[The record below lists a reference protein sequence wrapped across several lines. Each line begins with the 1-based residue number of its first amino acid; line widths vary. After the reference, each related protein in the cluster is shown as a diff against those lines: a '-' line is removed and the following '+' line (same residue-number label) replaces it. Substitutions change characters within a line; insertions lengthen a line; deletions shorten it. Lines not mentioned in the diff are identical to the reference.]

1 MNLYEYVCDLD
12 VGIDETK
19 RLNCPI
25 CNGIKTFTVTNSM
38 GTRLWNC
45 YKASCDARGKARVH
59 MSMEDMRKII
69 DSRNGATA
77 QQELFELPD
86 YITKRDDEHTMYDVK
101 EDRIVYLI
109 YNRKG
114 ILVDA
119 VGKSINLR
127 RIPKWKRYGKSKV
140 PFFVALKD
148 DGTIITNP
156 QDVSDVCVVVEDC
169 ISAYSCAKHGVPS
182 VALLGTSLLEEHKQ
196 YLSIFKKVII
206 ALDPDALP
214 KAVAMSKELRGW
226 VDNVKLLSII
236 DDLKYENAI
245 DINKL
250 KEMAWN

>member
-1 MNLYEYVCDLD
+1 MNLYEYVRDLNIS
-12 VGIDETK
+12 IDETK

-77 QQELFELPD
+77 KQELFELPD
-86 YITKRDDEHTMYDVK
+86 YITKRDDKHTMYDVK

-127 RIPKWKRYGKSKV
+127 RIPKWKRYGKSNT
-140 PFFVALKD
+140 PYSHGNGDIA
-148 DGTIITNP
+148 I
-156 QDVSDVCVVVEDC
+156 VVEDC
-169 ISAYSCAKHGVPS
+169 ISAYVVGKVQENCTG
-182 VALLGTSLLEEHKQ
+182 VALLGTSLLEGHREF
-196 YLSIFKKVII
+196 LSRFNKVLI

-214 KAVAMSKELRGW
+214 KTLQIAKELRGW
-226 VDNVKLLSII
+226 VEKIKVLKLN
-236 DDLKYENAI
+236 DDLKYRDRT
-245 DINKL
+245 DINNL
-250 KEMAWN
+250 KELVWN